1 MVIFVKSTTLLEEL
15 LKIFKVEEINIHE
28 KTEKL

>member
-15 LKIFKVEEINIHE
+15 LKIFKFEEINIHE